1 MNSEIPFIQ
10 CDNIPFRIG
19 EMTRFITYQ
28 LKIIVCDFDGGNN
41 EMKST
46 GDDNFIDMTIYAL
59 RKTPEDWA
67 YVI

>member
-28 LKIIVCDFDGGNN
+28 LKIIVCDFDGENN
-41 EMKST
+41 EMVSANIQY
-46 GDDNFIDMTIYAL
+46 G
-59 RKTPEDWA
+59 
-67 YVI
+67 